1 MADDSTLDEWAID
14 LRKDRQEI
22 DTAVVLEGV
31 APGTDKLMP
40 GWGGLRAESAN
51 NQTGSTCVE
60 IFMRPVLLGRAE
72 CRVETTTQA
81 IGKRP
86 HSKVGTVYLTPEAMR
101 GLAEQL
107 LVCAREAERFKV
119 KPKPV

>member
-1 MADDSTLDEWAID
+1 MNDDPTLDSWAMD
-14 LRKDRQEI
+14 FRKDRQEI
-22 DTAVVLEGV
+22 DTAVVLDGL
-31 APGTDKLMP
+31 APGSNKIMP
-40 GWGGLRAESAN
+40 GWGGLRAESLN
-51 NQTGSTCVE
+51 NQTGSVCFE

-72 CRVETTTQA
+72 CRIALVTQP

-86 HSKVGTVYLTPEAMR
+86 HSKKATVYLTPEAMR